1 ARWLL
6 KQKQTTG
13 WCSSPATA
21 AAVTALMA
29 AGGSVQLETD
39 PEITITVGNDLVEV
53 SDSKATAG
61 YTTRTWDGNIGREK
75 ASVTVESKSP
85 GISWGALY
93 RSFTEEM
100 EKVEHQEN
108 GISLKRTVWRVVSG
122 PEGDRLEEVRP
133 EVKLNVGD
141 RVRIQFDLT
150 IDRTMEYLQLS
161 DMRAATFEPVSTAAG
176 YIYNLRDDIGYYVAP
191 GNTRNVFYIDRL
203 NKGSYRIE
211 YEVNVQKPGRF
222 QGGIA
227 VMQCLY
233 APAFRATTAS
243 TVITVE

>member
-1 ARWLL
+1 
-6 KQKQTTG
+6 
-13 WCSSPATA
+13 
-21 AAVTALMA
+21 
-29 AGGSVQLETD
+29 
-39 PEITITVGNDLVEV
+39 
-53 SDSKATAG
+53 
-61 YTTRTWDGNIGREK
+61 
-75 ASVTVESKSP
+75 VESKSP

-141 RVRIQFDLT
+141 RVRIRFDLT